1 MLRPLPLPVNSSRKE
16 IAFLMTFKK
25 AFGLLLV
32 LIILAVGGVYLLMTE
47 RAEDDK
53 MRSLYTAV
61 EPLEREREAL
71 IEEKANLDT
80 EYATKLRDYGTVEV
94 MFEHL
99 DAQIISD
106 VWPVMAYTMNQLFCV
121 NCALRTGNRQRSK

>member
-1 MLRPLPLPVNSSRKE
+1 
-16 IAFLMTFKK
+16 MTFKK

-71 IEEKANLDT
+71 IGEKANLDT
-80 EYATKLRDYGTVEV
+80 EYATKQRNYATVEV

>member
-1 MLRPLPLPVNSSRKE
+1 
-16 IAFLMTFKK
+16 MTFKK
-25 AFGLLLV
+25 VFGLLLI
-32 LIILAVGGVYLLMTE
+32 LIILAAGGIYLLMIE
-47 RAEDDK
+47 KADDDR
-53 MRSLYTAV
+53 MRSLYTEV

-71 IEEKANLDT
+71 IEEKNNLDT
-80 EYATKLRDYGTVEV
+80 EYATKMRDYATVEV

-121 NCALRTGNRQRSK
+121 NCAL

>member
-1 MLRPLPLPVNSSRKE
+1 
-16 IAFLMTFKK
+16 MTFKK

-32 LIILAVGGVYLLMTE
+32 LIILAVGGVYLLMVE
-47 RAEDDK
+47 REDDK
-53 MRSLYTAV
+53 RMNDLYTEV

-71 IEEKANLDT
+71 LQEKNNLDT

-106 VWPVMAYTMNQLFCV
+106 V
-121 NCALRTGNRQRSK
+121 